1 MRSFLIL
8 PADIDTDPV
17 FRKRG
22 ADQLGP
28 NPRLSKP
35 QSQSNV
41 P

>member
-17 FRKRG
+17 FRKRSAG
-22 ADQLGP
+22 QLGP
-28 NPRLSKP
+28 NPHPWKP